1 MSIFGKLSISGMI
14 AVLIGCIALPI
25 AGYIANIV
33 QLINMADGPIT
44 GLFIIKAIGCVVIP
58 LGSICGIVGWF

>member
-1 MSIFGKLSISGMI
+1 MRLSDIPIFGLIPLLI
-14 AVLIGCIALPI
+14 AVICLPI

-33 QLINMADGPIT
+33 QLINMANDPIS
-44 GLFIIKAIGCVVIP
+44 GLFVIKAIGCVVIP

>member
-1 MSIFGKLSISGMI
+1 MRLSEIPIFGLIP
-14 AVLIGCIALPI
+14 VLIAIICVPI
-25 AGYIANIV
+25 AGYISNVV
-33 QLINMADGPIT
+33 QLINMADGPIG